1 MRWRQWLLTG
11 ILLAAATLIVAYG
24 IGERVPVEYVP
35 PWRHRPSAAPP
46 AKVWALL
53 VNVDAQPTWR
63 RGLKSLEELPQENG
77 QQRWVEHYAQG
88 MKLGFIL
95 ELSDPMTTRVVRID
109 PMGSSSMDGAWTY
122 QLMAMDDGR
131 TTVTITEHAHVY
143 SPLYRF
149 LSHYILGDTFHQKR
163 YLEDL
168 NKAAT
173 S

>member
-1 MRWRQWLLTG
+1 MRWKQWLLTVF
-11 ILLAAATLIVAYG
+11 LLAVAALVLAYG
-24 IGERVPVEYVP
+24 VGERVPVEHTAVAAQTI
-35 PWRHRPSAAPP
+35 AAPP

-63 RGLKSLEELPQENG
+63 RGLKSIEELPEENG
-77 QQRWVEHYAQG
+77 RQRWIEHYTGAQ
-88 MKLGFIL
+88 LGFVL
-95 ELSDPMTTRVVRID
+95 EESDPVTTRVVRVD
-109 PMGSSSMDGAWTY
+109 PMGSSSMDGSWTY

-131 TTVTITEHAHVY
+131 TTVTITEHAHLY

-149 LSHYILGDTFHQKR
+149 LSHYILGDTFNQKR

>member
-1 MRWRQWLLTG
+1 MRWKQWLLTG
-11 ILLAAATLIVAYG
+11 SLLALATLILAYG
-24 IGERVPVEYVP
+24 IGERVPVEHTVVAAQTI
-35 PWRHRPSAAPP
+35 AAPP
-46 AKVWALL
+46 AKVWGLL
-53 VNVDAQPTWR
+53 VDIAAQPTWR
-63 RGLKSLEELPQENG
+63 RGLKSLEELPEENG
-77 QQRWVEHYAQG
+77 HQRWVEHYAQG
-88 MKLGFIL
+88 IKLGFVL
-95 ELSDPMTTRVVRID
+95 EQSDPMTTRVVRVD
-109 PMGSSSMDGAWTY
+109 PMGGSSMDGAWTY

-149 LSHYILGDTFHQKR
+149 LSHYILGDTFNQKR